1 MKLSKTF
8 ANLTLLFVTVLWGST
23 YIFNKMVVNAGM
35 QSGTINAVRG
45 AMCVLG
51 GVVLFHRQLRRMTR
65 FDLKVGLAVGLVNF
79 CGYYLRTLGL
89 RQTTP
94 AKSSFITV
102 TYVILTPLLLWLF
115 WHERPQKKII
125 LAIPLSLAGMAVL
138 TGITSTHW
146 TLQQGDLITFLSAFF
161 WALQIIIFAKYASRA
176 SSPWVIICLIGVVQV
191 ICGTPLA
198 LLTERQ
204 TFAAV
209 HWVQALIPL
218 AIIAIVI
225 TYAARGL
232 QIYAQK
238 YTDAT
243 SASLILMTESF
254 FATVTSIICGYDQL
268 SINLVIGGGLILLG
282 NLIMQVTWSQHL
294 HPNQANSQ

>member
-1 MKLSKTF
+1 MKLSKPL

-51 GVVLFHRQLRRMTR
+51 GIVLFHRQLRRMTR
-65 FDLKVGLAVGLVNF
+65 FDLKVGLVVGLVNF
-79 CGYYLRTLGL
+79 CGYYLRTFGL

-115 WHERPQKKII
+115 WHERPQKKIV
-125 LAIPLSLAGMAVL
+125 LAIPLSLAGMAIL
-138 TGITSTHW
+138 TGITRAHW

-161 WALQIIIFAKYASRA
+161 WALQIIIFAKYASHA

-204 TFAAV
+204 TFASV
-209 HWVQALIPL
+209 HWAQALIPL

-254 FATVTSIICGYDQL
+254 FATVTSVICGYDQL
-268 SINLVIGGGLILLG
+268 SVNLVIGGALILLG
-282 NLIMQVTWSQHL
+282 NLIMQVTWTHIL
-294 HPNQANSQ
+294 HIQPHHQ

>member
-1 MKLSKTF
+1 MKLSKPL
-8 ANLTLLFVTVLWGST
+8 ANLVLLFVTVLWGST
-23 YIFNKMVVNAGM
+23 YIFNKMVVTAGM
-35 QSGTINAVRG
+35 HSGTINAVRG
-45 AMCVLG
+45 VMCVLG
-51 GVVLFHRQLRRMTR
+51 GALLFFPQLRRMTP
-65 FDLKVGLAVGLVNF
+65 FDLRVGLSVGLVNF

-102 TYVILTPLLLWLF
+102 TYVILTPFLLWLF
-115 WHERPQKKII
+115 WRERPQRKII
-125 LAIPLSLAGMAVL
+125 LAVPLSLIGMAVL

-146 TLQQGDLITFLSAFF
+146 TLERGDLITFLSAFF
-161 WALQIIIFAKYASRA
+161 WALQIIIFAKYASHA
-176 SSPWVIICLIGVVQV
+176 SSPWVIIFLIGVVQV

-204 TFAAV
+204 TFS
-209 HWVQALIPL
+209 HIKWLQALIPL
-218 AIIAIVI
+218 AIIAIII

-232 QIYAQK
+232 QIYAQR

-254 FATVTSIICGYDQL
+254 FATVISIIAGYDQL
-268 SINLVIGGGLILLG
+268 SLNLVIGGALILLG
-282 NLIMQVTWSQHL
+282 NLIMQISWQRRH
-294 HPNQANSQ
+294 